1 MAGGRVTA
9 AHPAGRAPL
18 RIAAAQVTAVPGDLA
33 GNARTAARS
42 IAEAADRGVHLV
54 VFPEL
59 SLCGYDVGLLRDDI
73 ARCAVEAG
81 GDPLDIVAE
90 ACRTHRV
97 VAVVGGCRRRADGWA
112 IGALVVGADGRPAAA
127 YDKRHLDR
135 DEREL
140 FVPGRADC
148 LVEVRGWRLGLGV
161 CYDASFPEHARAL
174 ALAGADAY
182 LCPSAFTTGDSDH
195 RRGVYFPARALE
207 NTCYVLFANFAGS
220 HGDWEFAGRSA
231 VYAPDGRV
239 LADAGTGPGLAVA
252 DLDDAVLRRHRDALR
267 MLTDRAAPAPPPAA
281 VPVPA
286 G

>member
-1 MAGGRVTA
+1 MTT
-9 AHPAGRAPL
+9 AHPVDRAPL
-18 RIAAAQVTAVPGDLA
+18 RVAAAQVTAVPGDLA
-33 GNARTAARS
+33 GNARMAAEC
-42 IAEAADRGVHLV
+42 IAEAAARGVHLV

-73 ARCAVEAG
+73 ARCAVEPDG
-81 GDPLDIVAE
+81 EPLEVVAE

-97 VAVVGGCRRRADGWA
+97 VAVVGGCLRRAGGWV
-112 IGALVVGADGRPAAA
+112 IGALVLGADGGLAAG

-135 DEREL
+135 DEREF
-140 FVPGRADC
+140 FVPGHADT
-148 LVEVRGWRLGLGV
+148 LVEVRGWRLGLGI
-161 CYDASFPEHARAL
+161 CYDSSFPEHARAL

-182 LCPSAFTTGDSDH
+182 LCPSAFQTGDSDH

-207 NTCYVLFANFAGS
+207 NTCYVVFANFAGS
-220 HGDWEFAGRSA
+220 HGSWEFAGRSA

-239 LADAGTGPGLAVA
+239 LADAGRGPGLAVA

-267 MLTDRAAPAPPPAA
+267 MLADRAAPAPPPAA
-281 VPVPA
+281 VPVRA